1 MVNNYTSVTL
11 KERQD
16 LKDEL
21 NKLQRIGW
29 VKFMRESPISAK
41 YWDKL
46 LSRFPGFQ
54 FILLDEES
62 KAIACGNSI
71 PFQWDGHTDSLP
83 TGWDGVFEK
92 GILDY
97 DTNKQPHT
105 LSAIAIVI
113 HPQHRN
119 KGLSRIMVK
128 EMRDLAIKG
137 NFKNMVAPVRPSLKS
152 KYPLI
157 PMEEYIGWKREDGT
171 PFDPWIRTH
180 FKLGASIIK
189 VAEKSM
195 VIPAPIELWEE
206 WTDMKFP
213 STGRYVID
221 DGLAPLYIDK
231 SANRGVYT
239 EPNVWM
245 RHYLD

>member
-1 MVNNYTSVTL
+1 
-11 KERQD
+11 
-16 LKDEL
+16 
-21 NKLQRIGW
+21 
-29 VKFMRESPISAK
+29 
-41 YWDKL
+41 
-46 LSRFPGFQ
+46 
-54 FILLDEES
+54 
-62 KAIACGNSI
+62 
-71 PFQWDGHTDSLP
+71 
-83 TGWDGVFEK
+83 
-92 GILDY
+92 
-97 DTNKQPHT
+97 
-105 LSAIAIVI
+105 
-113 HPQHRN
+113 
-119 KGLSRIMVK
+119 
-128 EMRDLAIKG
+128 
-137 NFKNMVAPVRPSLKS
+137 MVAPVRPSLKS

-213 STGRYVID
+213 STGSYMID

-231 SANRGVYT
+231 SEKRGVYT